1 MSNSVLLRAFS
12 FIVVLCLAFFLFFVM
27 DIGKT
32 LDKEWMDNFVRNQ
45 GVQGVVI
52 YLGIVTIL
60 TAMGIPR
67 QACSLLGGYI
77 FGMWLGT
84 LFATIA
90 NAMAC
95 CLCFCY
101 ARFLGQKW
109 IREKYAHKMQNFT
122 DFICQ
127 SPFML
132 TLVVRIIPLGS
143 NFLTNFLAG
152 VSPIPARSFLSGSAI
167 GFSIQNF
174 IFATMGS
181 GLHLEG
187 TRKFIISAI
196 LYIVSLSLGFWVYK
210 RYKMHKNNYTP
221 K

>member
-1 MSNSVLLRAFS
+1 MTKLAYVRIFSIFLLLF
-12 FIVVLCLAFFLFFVM
+12 LAIFLFFVM

-32 LDKEWMDNFVRNQ
+32 LDKAWMDDFVRNQ
-45 GVQGVVI
+45 GMQGVVI
-52 YLGIVTIL
+52 YIGIVTML

-84 LFATIA
+84 IYATIA
-90 NAMAC
+90 NALAC

-101 ARFLGQKW
+101 ARFLGQRL

-127 SPFML
+127 SPFLL

-152 VSPIPARSFLSGSAI
+152 VSPIPARAFLGGSAI
-167 GFSIQNF
+167 GFSVQNF

-181 GLHLEG
+181 GLHLDG
-187 TRKFIISAI
+187 ALQFILSAI
-196 LYIVSLSLGFWVYK
+196 MYIVSLSLGFWVYR
-210 RYKMHKNNYTP
+210 RYKTHKKNYTAT
-221 K
+221 